1 MIIETTS
8 TKNTQVVVFNL
19 CGVIHAGA
27 GETVSNA
34 AADLAEILVDKE
46 VEPLATE
53 FEEVGGLIGDDAAR
67 IRFFKWA
74 KNLGYKVEIICSAP
88 DTGKS
93 FGIEYKKRG
102 DLDELDKCIDS
113 GCAFRWVDFSYT
125 GLDEHVTV
133 RYRLDSGMVE
143 FEASGGFNDTLCAY
157 ATTMDTL
164 KEKLAIAIKDF
175 LLNHR

>member
-27 GETVSNA
+27 GETVSDAVEN
-34 AADLAEILVDKE
+34 LSITLVDKV
-46 VEPLATE
+46 VEPLANE
-53 FEEVGGLIGDDAAR
+53 FEQADGLIGDDAVK
-67 IRFFKWA
+67 IRFFEWA
-74 KNLGYKVEIICSAP
+74 KSIGYKIEIICSAP

-93 FGIEYKKRG
+93 FVIEYETKE
-102 DLDELDKCIDS
+102 DLDELNKCIDG

-133 RYRLDSGMVE
+133 RYRLDSGVVE

-164 KEKLAIAIKDF
+164 KERLAIAIKDF

>member
-19 CGVIHAGA
+19 CGVVHAGA
-27 GETVSNA
+27 GKTVSDA
-34 AADLAEILVDKE
+34 AENLSTTLVDK
-46 VEPLATE
+46 VVAPLATE
-53 FEEVGGLIGDDAAR
+53 FELAGGLIGYDGAKIGFFEWAR
-67 IRFFKWA
+67 S
-74 KNLGYKVEIICSAP
+74 LGYKIEIICSAP

-93 FGIEYKKRG
+93 FVIEYETKE
-102 DLDELDKCIDS
+102 DLDELNKCIDG
-113 GCAFRWVDFSYT
+113 GCAFRWVDFSHT

-133 RYRLDSGMVE
+133 RYRLDSGVVE

-164 KEKLAIAIKDF
+164 KERLAIAIKDF